1 MYQLGQS
8 VKWFALTGQF
18 ERILLQRVCD
28 PPPDKFQVD
37 KDRLARVEA
46 ITVNY
51 QVARRAPKP
60 TFRCPNRRPL
70 AQGLQVADE
79 EFLHQV
85 ISVL

>member
-1 MYQLGQS
+1 MHQFRQS
-8 VKWFALTGQF
+8 VIWFTPAGDF
-18 ERILLQRVCD
+18 EGILLQGVCD
-28 PPPDKFQVD
+28 PPPGKFQVD